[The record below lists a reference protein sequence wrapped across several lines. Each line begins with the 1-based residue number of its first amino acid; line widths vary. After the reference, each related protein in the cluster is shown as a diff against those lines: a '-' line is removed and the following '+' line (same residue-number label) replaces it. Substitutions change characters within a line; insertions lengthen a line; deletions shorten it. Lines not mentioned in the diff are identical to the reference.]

1 MTLQYL
7 NTSCY
12 ACPTIFEVKL
22 EDGTEAYI
30 KFRFGYIALKREDT
44 HEEIIGEQISDD
56 LDGIISWEDT
66 VKWLN
71 SKNYQVENNN
81 YLV

>member
-7 NTSCY
+7 GISCG

-30 KFRFGYIALKREDT
+30 KFRWGYIALNREDN
-44 HEEIIGEQISDD
+44 HEEIVGERISDN
-56 LDGIISWEDT
+56 LDGVISWEDT
-66 VKWLN
+66 VKWLE
-71 SKNYQVENNN
+71 SKNYQVI
-81 YLV
+81 